1 MNVRPGGDFNEIL
14 EDCEKLG
21 GSQRASDQLTEF
33 RQVLDD
39 CELCDL
45 GYYKDMFTWCNR
57 RDASDQVS
65 LHLTRL
71 AILINWARA

>member
-1 MNVRPGGDFNEIL
+1 MNVRPGDWWSFNEIL

-39 CELCDL
+39 CELVIWVTTRICSL
-45 GYYKDMFTWCNR
+45 G
-57 RDASDQVS
+57 
-65 LHLTRL
+65 
-71 AILINWARA
+71 LIVGRI